1 MGTYSLRHSTFC
13 KSDHVLHVPGRE
25 QLSAERLCE
34 AFGDPEQAEGWPGSP
49 SRGGVGARPGV
60 ALEPVSGWP
69 QSLFRCGLPLAVVP
83 GGSKAP
89 SPLDLRFPT
98 WKMRR

>member
-34 AFGDPEQAEGWPGSP
+34 AFGDPEQAEGWPGSL
-49 SRGGVGARPGV
+49 SRGGIGACLGV
-60 ALEPVSGWP
+60 ASEPVLVWP
-69 QSLFRCGLPLAVVP
+69 SLAVVP